1 MSVNPITSPRVHDT
15 FTLDGEAC
23 PGLTT
28 ITSGGAREQEWQ
40 EGQTP
45 GEREATVNFRIEKIA
60 RVTYDVQVWK
70 GAQFDAWEKFIA
82 MLNAGKARR
91 PPRVYT
97 INDPRTVHNGI
108 KLVAYAS
115 CGPQKLVSPGKWS
128 YELSFVEKPKRKP
141 IGGAVKAPANAVEA
155 KIKELG
161 DDNTA
166 LAAQLAALQAAQ
178 AKGK

>member
-1 MSVNPITSPRVHDT
+1 MSINPITSPETHDT
-15 FTLDGEAC
+15 FTLDRVPC

-28 ITSGGAREQEWQ
+28 ISGGGAREQEWQ
-40 EGQTP
+40 DGQTP

-60 RVTYDVQVWK
+60 RVTYTVEVWK
-70 GAQFDAWEKFIA
+70 VVGFNDWEKFIA

-97 INDPRTVHNGI
+97 INDPRIAHNGI
-108 KLVAYAS
+108 RLVAYAS
-115 CGPQKLVSPGKWS
+115 CGPQLRGPPGKWS
-128 YELSFVEKPKRKP
+128 YELSFVEKPKRKA

-155 KIKELG
+155 KIKEIS